1 MILAE
6 FYMVYVDI
14 CLRETSSYMLPPLEA
29 WDILQLFVKLL
40 FYFNSYIQ
48 VLNLKFVKLFFLSMR
63 KAHDFL
69 YLEVE
74 EV

>member
-14 CLRETSSYMLPPLEA
+14 CLRKTNAYMLPPLQA
-29 WDILQLFVKLL
+29 WDIFKLFVKLL
-40 FYFNSYIQ
+40 FYFNSYMQ
-48 VLNLKFVKLFFLSMR
+48 AVNLKFVRLFSLSMR
-63 KAHDFL
+63 KTHDFL
-69 YLEVE
+69 YLEAE

>member
-1 MILAE
+1 MILAK

-14 CLRETSSYMLPPLEA
+14 CLRETNAYMLPPLQA

-48 VLNLKFVKLFFLSMR
+48 VVNLKFVKLFFLSMR

-74 EV
+74 V